1 MMMSP
6 LARAHRSLAAYLA
19 SDPGQGPLFGVRGK
33 EIMLF
38 GHMRPIM
45 HAHHAEGWTVEE
57 GRATEDVEVGLQLL
71 AAV

>member
-6 LARAHRSLAAYLA
+6 LVCAHRSLAAYLA
-19 SDPGQGPLFGVRGK
+19 SDPGQGQLFGVRGK

-45 HAHHAEGWTVEE
+45 HAHHAKAGPSKKGGPPKTS
-57 GRATEDVEVGLQLL
+57 R
-71 AAV
+71 

>member
-1 MMMSP
+1 
-6 LARAHRSLAAYLA
+6 
-19 SDPGQGPLFGVRGK
+19 
-33 EIMLF
+33 
-38 GHMRPIM
+38 MRPIM